1 MGMSAGGGGGA
12 VPYINVTPLIDV
24 LLVLLIIFMV
34 VTPLKP
40 KRFKTQI
47 PEPPTNEQQ
56 QATAASTRILRV
68 DLLKSKTD
76 DPDIQLF
83 HDVGGQMVAE
93 PMGTVDQTLQESS
106 KLRTTLYGILKRRDS
121 EGPYKVDQ
129 PGVPDKTVF
138 IKAPKGMP
146 YGSVV
151 KVIDAVK
158 GAGAEPVGLQ
168 IDALEK

>member
-1 MGMSAGGGGGA
+1 MGMTAGGGSGA

-40 KRFKTQI
+40 KRFKTTI
-47 PEPPTNEQQ
+47 PEPPTQEQQ

-68 DLLKSKTD
+68 DLLKGTTD
-76 DPDIQLF
+76 DPKIQLF

-93 PMGTVDQTLQESS
+93 DMGTVENSS
-106 KLRTTLYGILKRRDS
+106 KLGTTLTSILKRRET
-121 EGPYKVDQ
+121 EGPYMVTD
-129 PGVPDKTVF
+129 PTVPDKTVF
-138 IKAPKGMP
+138 IKAPKGLP

-158 GAGAEPVGLQ
+158 GAGAQPVGLQ

>member
-1 MGMSAGGGGGA
+1 MGMSGGSSGQGA

-24 LLVLLIIFMV
+24 LLVMLIIFMV

-47 PEPPTNEQQ
+47 PEPPTDAQQ

-68 DLLKSKTD
+68 DLLKGTTD
-76 DPDIQLF
+76 DPKIQLF

-93 PMGTVDQTLQESS
+93 EMGSVENSS
-106 KLRTTLYGILKRRDS
+106 KLGTTLTNILKRRDT

-138 IKAPKGMP
+138 IKAPKGLP